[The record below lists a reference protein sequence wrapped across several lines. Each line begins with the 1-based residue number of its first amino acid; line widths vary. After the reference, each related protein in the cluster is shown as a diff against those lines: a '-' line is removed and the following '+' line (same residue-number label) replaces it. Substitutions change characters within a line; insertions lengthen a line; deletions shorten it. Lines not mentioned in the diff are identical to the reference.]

1 MIFRRV
7 LIPLVALASIACRGA
22 VEPLPA
28 PMTPTAVLVPA
39 RPVDVGLDASLTRT
53 LDSLARSAVADR
65 VAPGVVIAVG
75 RYGRVVYM
83 HGEGHTDWA
92 PGSARTDA
100 ATLYDLA
107 SLTKVVATTT
117 AAMILEEAG
126 LLHIDSTVA
135 HYIPEFAAVD
145 SAKRHITVRMLLTH
159 SGGLEAFAALYRSYR
174 GREQYLQQIAA
185 RPLKYAPGT
194 DMIYSDWDFI
204 LMQFIV
210 ERVSGQSLDAF
221 VSERVFRP
229 LGMADTQ
236 FLPPAS
242 LRPRIAAT
250 AVDTARGGLLWGVVH
265 DENAWAL
272 GGVAGHAGLF
282 SSVRDLA
289 VFAQFLLNGGRYG
302 SVQLVQPQTVV
313 RWATPEYPNSSRGL
327 GWDTPSPPSSA
338 GRFASPWSFG
348 HTGFTGTSMW
358 MDPVHSMFIIVLSN
372 RVNSAGMTTGHTALR
387 RAVADAVEQ
396 AVRNEP
402 VVLWERPPAAPDTP

>member
-1 MIFRRV
+1 MSIRHALRV
-7 LIPLVALASIACRGA
+7 LLPLIAAVACRGP

-28 PMTPTAVLVPA
+28 PMAPTATLIPA
-39 RPVDVGLDASLTRT
+39 RPTDVGLTSTLTAT
-53 LDSLARSAVADR
+53 LDSIARAAVAER
-65 VAPGVVIAVG
+65 VAPGVVIAVA

-83 HGEGHTDWA
+83 HGEGHTDWRA
-92 PGSARTDA
+92 GSAPADA

-126 LLHIDSTVA
+126 LLHLDSTVV
-135 HYIPEFAAVD
+135 HYLPEFGAVD
-145 SAKRHITVRMLLTH
+145 SAKRAITVRMLLTH
-159 SGGLEAFAALYRSYR
+159 SGGLEAFARLYTTYR

-194 DMIYSDWDFI
+194 GMVYSDWDFI
-204 LMQFIV
+204 LMQFVV
-210 ERVSGQSLDAF
+210 ERISGQSLDAF
-221 VSERVFRP
+221 VAERVFRP

-236 FLPPAS
+236 FRPDPS

-272 GGVAGHAGLF
+272 GGVSGHAGLF
-282 SSVRDLA
+282 SSARDLA
-289 VFAQFLLNGGRYG
+289 VFAQFLLDGGSYG
-302 SVQLVQPQTVV
+302 NVRLLQPQTIV
-313 RWATPEYPNSSRGL
+313 RWATPEYPGSSRAH
-327 GWDTPSPPSSA
+327 GWDTPSSPSSA

-358 MDPVHSMFIIVLSN
+358 LDPVHGLSIIILAN
-372 RVNSAGMTTGHTALR
+372 RVNSAGTTTGHTALR
-387 RAVADAVEQ
+387 RAVADAVEHS
-396 AVRNEP
+396 VRNEP
-402 VVLWERPPAAPDTP
+402 VVLWERP